1 MCVLECF
8 GCLNAQDG
16 FLVHSGI
23 EGTAKALM
31 SSDTLIS
38 PDKMPKDDIANLK
51 HEQNQNMAILEISST
66 DLHQEFFDV
75 LLDAR
80 TSEEDVGDL
89 RINHDIR
96 DKIHLSVS
104 SRFWS

>member
-1 MCVLECF
+1 
-8 GCLNAQDG
+8 
-16 FLVHSGI
+16 
-23 EGTAKALM
+23 
-31 SSDTLIS
+31 
-38 PDKMPKDDIANLK
+38 
-51 HEQNQNMAILEISST
+51 MAILEISST
-66 DLHQEFFDV
+66 DLQQEFFDV
-75 LLDAR
+75 LPDAR